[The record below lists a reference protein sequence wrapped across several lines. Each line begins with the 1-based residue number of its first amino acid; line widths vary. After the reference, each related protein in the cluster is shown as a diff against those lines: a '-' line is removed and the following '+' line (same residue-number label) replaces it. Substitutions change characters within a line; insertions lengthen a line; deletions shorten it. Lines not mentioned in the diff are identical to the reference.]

1 MGNQKMIVIDSEYG
15 SGGREIARELA
26 AKLNLPIYD
35 KNIVELIAKEKKVD
49 MTPFLQN
56 DEAPIPFLT
65 RHVGEHTTSFEEH
78 LAYMTFDFIQE
89 HADSGESFIVIGHC
103 ADEVLRDYEE
113 ATLVFITGNLMDKDL
128 RIQNDFHVSSKQAL
142 SMIRKNDN
150 RRKRYH
156 NQYSSFNWGDSR
168 GYDLCISSSPLDIA
182 GTVDAIAAYINVRY
196 N

>member
-1 MGNQKMIVIDSEYG
+1 MGEQKMIVIDSEYG
-15 SGGREIARELA
+15 SGGREIAREVGE
-26 AKLNLPIYD
+26 KLNLPVYD
-35 KNIVELIAKEKKVD
+35 KNIVELIAKEKDVD

-78 LAYMTFDFIQE
+78 LAYMTFEFIKE
-89 HADSGESFIVIGHC
+89 HADSGESFVVIGHC

-113 ATLVFITGNLMDKDL
+113 ASLIFITGNLLDKDL
-128 RIQNDFHVSSKQAL
+128 RIQNDFQVSSKQAL

-156 NQYSSFNWGDSR
+156 NQYSSFSWGDSR
-168 GYDLCISSSPLDIA
+168 GYDLCISSSPLDIV
-182 GTVDAIAAYINVRY
+182 GTVEAIVNYVGIRY
-196 N
+196 R